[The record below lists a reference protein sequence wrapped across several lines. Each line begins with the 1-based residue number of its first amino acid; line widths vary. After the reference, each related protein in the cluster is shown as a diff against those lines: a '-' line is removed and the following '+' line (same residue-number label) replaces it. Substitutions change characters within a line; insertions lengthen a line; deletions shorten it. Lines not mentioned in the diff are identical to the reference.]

1 MVKDVESLLRVVR
14 ELAIKKKLAPNEWL
28 DSVNLEERR
37 PTTVEVR
44 LGVGATLA

>member
-1 MVKDVESLLRVVR
+1 MIKDVESLLRVVR
-14 ELAIKKKLAPNEWL
+14 ELAIKKKLAPNEGL

-44 LGVGATLA
+44 RGVGATLA

>member
-1 MVKDVESLLRVVR
+1 MENLLRVVR
-14 ELAIKKKLAPNEWL
+14 KLAVKIKVAPDEGL